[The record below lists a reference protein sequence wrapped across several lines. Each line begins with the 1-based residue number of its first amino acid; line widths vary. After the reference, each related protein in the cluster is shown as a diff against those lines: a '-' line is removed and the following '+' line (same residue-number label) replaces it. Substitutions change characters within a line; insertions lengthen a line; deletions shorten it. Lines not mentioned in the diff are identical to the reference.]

1 VASPAFFGNVIA
13 AAFTV
18 PFLRIKRGPLRPSW
32 SMGFEIVARALKSR
46 AATIARLDWAE
57 QRKAW
62 ASMESPAPILK
73 EVKREKLEHAGMQAE
88 WFSPAAGP
96 SSSSVVLYLHGGSFI
111 YGSIETHRE
120 MIARIALA
128 TGGRVLAIDY
138 RLAPEHPFPAA
149 LDDALAAYRALRER
163 GLSASRIVLGGDS
176 AGANMALSTAI
187 SLRDAGDPPA
197 GVIAMSPWIDLTAR
211 GGSLES
217 NAPYDYAEPKN
228 FQAWADAYLK
238 GGGSARDPRV
248 SPLFADLA
256 KLPPTLVLL
265 GGAEMLHDQV
275 IAFVTRAQAAGSPVE
290 LYEQADM
297 IHNFPVFAGTFP
309 ECAPA
314 FDRIG
319 EFVTAHAK

>member
-1 VASPAFFGNVIA
+1 MASFAFLGNLIA
-13 AAFTV
+13 SAFTV
-18 PFLRIKRGPLRPSW
+18 PFARIKRGPLRPSW
-32 SMGFEIVARALKSR
+32 STSFEIVARAMKSR
-46 AATIARLDWAE
+46 AASIARLDWAA
-57 QRKAW
+57 QRTAW

-73 EVKREKLEHAGMQAE
+73 QVKREPLEHAGMRAE
-88 WFSPAAGP
+88 WFAPAEGP
-96 SSSSVVLYLHGGSFI
+96 SSPTVVLYIHGGSFI

-128 TGGRVLAIDY
+128 TGGRVLAFEY

-163 GLSASRIVLGGDS
+163 GLPASRIVLAGDS
-176 AGANMALSTAI
+176 AGGNLALVTALCAEDRPAAVVAI
-187 SLRDAGDPPA
+187 S
-197 GVIAMSPWIDLTAR
+197 PWVDLTAR

-217 NAPYDYAEPKN
+217 NSSFDYAEPKD
-228 FQAWADAYLK
+228 FEAWAGAYLK
-238 GGGSARDPRV
+238 NGGSARDPRV
-248 SPLFADLA
+248 SPLFAELA

-275 IAFVTRAQAAGSPVE
+275 TAFVTRAQAAGSPVE

-297 IHNFPVFAGTFP
+297 IHNFPVFAGMFS
-309 ECAPA
+309 ECLPA

-319 EFVTAHAK
+319 TFVREHTK